1 MPWAVYMRLIG
12 PLLTRT
18 GDATY
23 EHLTELLLS
32 ARTCHRA
39 LDTEDEFTIYMAAL
53 RTAQKRKRKLTAMLD
68 QHGL

>member
-1 MPWAVYMRLIG
+1 MYHRLIG

-32 ARTCHRA
+32 ARACHRT
-39 LDTEDEFTIYMAAL
+39 LGTEDEFTTYMTTL
-53 RTAQKRKRKLTAMLD
+53 RTAQKRTRRLTAMLD